1 MSAPPVNSAKPAND
15 ALTHSAERRHP
26 REDAIARFQQTW
38 ESSKPNT
45 TDAEPA
51 PVNLHCRSP
60 RDFEDRDLPA
70 AMPTVS
76 ASSGSQPSSFVFA
89 EPAAA
94 HQAIP
99 TQAPDTARLIEQ
111 ATSVMLGRAT
121 RADECRFV
129 VSLDHAIAGGASA
142 EFIRDGA
149 FLHVRLHT
157 RNDAAYRTMWTHRAE
172 LEERLAASTGLTT
185 RIEIVEVHGNGG
197 TV

>member
-1 MSAPPVNSAKPAND
+1 MSAPPVNSAKPANN
-15 ALTHSAERRHP
+15 AIAHSTERRPP
-26 REDAIARFQQTW
+26 REDAIARFQQTL
-38 ESSKPNT
+38 EGAKSNIK
-45 TDAEPA
+45 
-51 PVNLHCRSP
+51 SP

-70 AMPTVS
+70 SLPTIG
-76 ASSGSQPSSFVFA
+76 ASGGSQPSSFVFA
-89 EPAAA
+89 EPAAPD
-94 HQAIP
+94 QAVP
-99 TQAPDTARLIEQ
+99 TQSTDIARLIEQ

-149 FLHVRLHT
+149 FLHVRLHA
-157 RNDAAYRTMWTHRAE
+157 RNEAAYRTMWTHRAE